1 MILNRDEE
9 FMNIDKNVIKQV
21 KEVKYLV
28 TENTYRYRGMI
39 RCMYKC
45 YEQMKY
51 TVYKEEIYE
60 MLKQDD
66 EFSEY
71 TIDMIKADLDSLV
84 LWKNLNATADT
95 TKVNRIEKFKKC
107 RI

>member
-1 MILNRDEE
+1 MILNR
-9 FMNIDKNVIKQV
+9 
-21 KEVKYLV
+21 
-28 TENTYRYRGMI
+28 
-39 RCMYKC
+39 
-45 YEQMKY
+45 
-51 TVYKEEIYE
+51 
-60 MLKQDD
+60 DD